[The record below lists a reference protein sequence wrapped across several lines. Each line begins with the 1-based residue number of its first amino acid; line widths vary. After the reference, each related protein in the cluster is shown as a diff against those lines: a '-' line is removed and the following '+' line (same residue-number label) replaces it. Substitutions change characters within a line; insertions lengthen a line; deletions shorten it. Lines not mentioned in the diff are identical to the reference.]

1 MYKQEKILNACM
13 LLNKRKKFDRHLG
26 YLNFAMHRYRIRFS
40 IGIFF
45 IFLEWILH
53 IVYNITCFRNQN
65 NYYKDPIVTKI
76 SKFEDT
82 KIPFLITRFFQR
94 CSLKQILLLSFIAYH
109 KPYAVM
115 FYCKTSRI
123 WKIISVSI
131 LSIC

>member
-1 MYKQEKILNACM
+1 MCTSN
-13 LLNKRKKFDRHLG
+13 RKYWTHIC
-26 YLNFAMHRYRIRFS
+26 YS
-40 IGIFF
+40 IKGKNSIDIWDIWFLQCTDIVLFF
-45 IFLEWILH
+45 YFLKWILH
-53 IVYNITCFRNQN
+53 IVYNISCFRNQN

>member
-1 MYKQEKILNACM
+1 MCTS
-13 LLNKRKKFDRHLG
+13 KRKYWMHVCYWIKGKNSIDIWDILFLQYWCRIIEI
-26 YLNFAMHRYRIRFS
+26 YL
-40 IGIFF
+40 
-45 IFLEWILH
+45 FLKWILH
-53 IVYNITCFRNQN
+53 IAYNNTCFRNQN

>member
-1 MYKQEKILNACM
+1 MCTSN
-13 LLNKRKKFDRHLG
+13 RK
-26 YLNFAMHRYRIRFS
+26 YWMHICYS
-40 IGIFF
+40 IKGKNSVFGIFDYYNTDIVYF
-45 IFLEWILH
+45 ILEYCLFLKWILL
-53 IVYNITCFRNQN
+53 IAYNITCFRNQN
-65 NYYKDPIVTKI
+65 DYYKDPIVTKI